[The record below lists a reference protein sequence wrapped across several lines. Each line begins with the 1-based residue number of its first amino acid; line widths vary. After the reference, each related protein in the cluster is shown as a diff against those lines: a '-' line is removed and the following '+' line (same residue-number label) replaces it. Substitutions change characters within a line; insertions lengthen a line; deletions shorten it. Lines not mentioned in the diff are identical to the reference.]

1 MARGRVVQDPK
12 AMDRAER
19 DRAKTIPSASDSSV
33 TGTILD
39 LQQSAGNKA
48 VGLALAQHGVNQPV
62 RPGPQPAQARAA
74 ASTAAAPTSATP
86 APAPT
91 VTLQLGGMWQDLVV
105 RPLARARERLDR
117 RPAEPEAALQDIDSA
132 LAGIGSVKNATPTE
146 DDNHIRLEILERRV
160 RGFRD
165 LVASVAGKGKDD
177 RAIER
182 DMIAWR
188 AEAVELGKEFNEP
201 TGDIYPNTDPADW
214 KVLVV
219 DHLWHGQQAF
229 SQGEMETAIFD
240 YLKAA
245 IHVLKF
251 TKWVPGYHYFAL
263 LRLEAG
269 VEATTRQMQS
279 RSENNGALIEAAI
292 GAYETADVLG
302 KHLTGKPVADEDDE
316 PRPDAQGAKDPDF
329 TWERPSEPVKD
340 DTALE
345 RP

>member
-1 MARGRVVQDPK
+1 MTHGRMVGGPK

-19 DRAKTIPSASDSSV
+19 DRAATIPSASDSSV
-33 TGTILD
+33 TGTILN

-48 VGLALAQHGVNQPV
+48 VGQALAQHGVNQQV
-62 RPGPQPAQARAA
+62 RPGPQRAPARTAT
-74 ASTAAAPTSATP
+74 STAAAPTPATP
-86 APAPT
+86 APTPT
-91 VTLQLGGMWQDLVV
+91 VTLQLGGIWHDLVV

-117 RPAEPEAALQDIDSA
+117 RPAEPDGALQDIDTA
-132 LAGIGSVKNATPTE
+132 LAGIASVKNATPTE

-165 LVASVAGKGKDD
+165 LVAKVTGKGKDD

-188 AEAVELGKEFNEP
+188 AEAVALGKEFDEP
-201 TGDIYPNTDPADW
+201 SGDIYPNTNPADW
-214 KVLVV
+214 KEAVV
-219 DHLWHGQQAF
+219 DGLWSGQQAF
-229 SQGEMETAIFD
+229 SQGDLAAAIMD
-240 YLKAA
+240 YRWVGIRILKA
-245 IHVLKF
+245 KR
-251 TKWVPGYHYFAL
+251 WVPGYHYFKL

-279 RSENNGALIEAAI
+279 RTENNDALTEAASD
-292 GAYETADVLG
+292 AFETADVLG
-302 KHLTGKPVADEDDE
+302 KHLTGKPVDDEDEE
-316 PRPDAQGAKDPDF
+316 PRADARGAKDPDF
-329 TWERPSEPVKD
+329 TWERPREPVKD

>member
-1 MARGRVVQDPK
+1 MTHGRVVHDAK
-12 AMDRAER
+12 AMDRVER
-19 DRAKTIPSASDSSV
+19 DRAATIPSASDSSV

-48 VGLALAQHGVNQPV
+48 VGLALAQHSVNQPV
-62 RPGPQPAQARAA
+62 RPGPQRAPARPA
-74 ASTAAAPTSATP
+74 ASTAAAPTPATP
-86 APAPT
+86 APTPT
-91 VTLQLGGMWQDLVV
+91 VTLQLGGIWQDLVV

-117 RPAEPEAALQDIDSA
+117 RPAEPDAALQDIDTA
-132 LAGIGSVKNATPTE
+132 LAGIASVKNATPTE
-146 DDNHIRLEILERRV
+146 DVNHIRLEVLERRV

-165 LVASVAGKGKDD
+165 LVATVVGKGKDD

-188 AEAVELGKEFNEP
+188 AEAVALGKEFNEP

-214 KVLVV
+214 TVLVV
-219 DHLWHGQQAF
+219 DRLWRGQQAF
-229 SQGEMETAIFD
+229 SQGDIENAISE
-240 YLKAA
+240 YLWAE
-245 IHVLKF
+245 IRIMKF
-251 TKWVPGYHYFAL
+251 TRWVPGYHYFKL

-269 VEATTRQMQS
+269 IEATVRMMQS
-279 RSENNGALIEAAI
+279 RTENNDALTEAAI

-302 KHLTGKPVADEDDE
+302 KHLTGKPVADEDEE
-316 PRPDAQGAKDPDF
+316 PRPDARGAKDPDF

-340 DTALE
+340 DTELE